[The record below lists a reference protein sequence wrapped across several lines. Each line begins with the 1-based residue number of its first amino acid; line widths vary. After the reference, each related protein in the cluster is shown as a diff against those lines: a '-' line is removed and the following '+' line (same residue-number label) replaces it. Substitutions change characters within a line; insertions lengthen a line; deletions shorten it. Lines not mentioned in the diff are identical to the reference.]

1 MTAVLAFLKIS
12 AGWIWS
18 ILKALPWWA
27 WLVAGLLLAGYLYG
41 EHKEAQG
48 AAEVQ
53 GRWDDAATIE
63 AQQRRDTEAKQNQV
77 TTKTVIEYV
86 DRVQTIKVKGDTIIK
101 EVVKYVPLDTPDLPP
116 GFRVLHDAAAANELP
131 DAARIAT
138 AEPVSAQVAT
148 ETVAGN
154 YTACHVELEKL
165 ARLWNWAED
174 QSRLTQ

>member
-1 MTAVLAFLKIS
+1 MTAILAFLKIGIGWLWS
-12 AGWIWS
+12 A
-18 ILKALPWWA
+18 LKALPWWA
-27 WLVAGLLLAGYLYG
+27 WLVIGLLFAGWLYG
-41 EHKEAQG
+41 ERRHAHG

-53 GRWDDAATIE
+53 GRWDAAATIE
-63 AQQRRDTEAKQNQV
+63 AQQRRDTEAKQDKV

-86 DRVQTIKVKGDTIIK
+86 DRVRTIRVKGDTIIK

-131 DAARIAT
+131 DASRIAT
-138 AEPVSAQVAT
+138 SEPVSAQVAT

-165 ARLWNWAED
+165 AKLWNWAED